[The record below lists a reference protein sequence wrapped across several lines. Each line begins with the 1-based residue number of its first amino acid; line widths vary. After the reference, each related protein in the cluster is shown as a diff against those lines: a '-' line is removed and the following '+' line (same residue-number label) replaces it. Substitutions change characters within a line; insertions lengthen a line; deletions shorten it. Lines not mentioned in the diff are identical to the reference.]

1 VDDPPFAPA
10 SVLGVTAVGDEIG
23 RGGTRV
29 HDLTGATIESAPSC
43 CVGCVWWQQRRDG
56 RPVEKR
62 RWIRGVEDAFGPWGK
77 LYVDRG
83 RTIAS
88 LQYGPAD
95 VFPRAQGLPA
105 GPPSSDAVLLTCA
118 FLLDA
123 SSPWALQSLF
133 LACLG
138 EVRDGGHPA
147 VEGFGYRYDEDESF
161 RTRFGRHHTVFP
173 REFLADFGFRTLR
186 TAGRVEL
193 MRLELRGLLPVE
205 DEGEW
210 ALVRAWEAI
219 KARRRVTVPAAP

>member
-1 VDDPPFAPA
+1 MADR
-10 SVLGVTAVGDEIG
+10 TATA
-23 RGGTRV
+23 GTRV
-29 HDLTGATIESAPSC
+29 HDLNGSTIESAPSC
-43 CVGCVWWQQRRDG
+43 CVGCVWWQQRRDDQ
-56 RPVEKR
+56 PVDKR
-62 RWIRGVEDAFGPWGK
+62 RWIRGVEETFGPWGK
-77 LYVDRG
+77 LYRDGG
-83 RTIAS
+83 RTVAS

-95 VFPRAQGLPA
+95 AFPRARRLPA
-105 GPPSSDAVLLTCA
+105 GPPSDDAVLLTCA

-133 LACLG
+133 LACIG

-147 VEGFGYRYDEDESF
+147 VESFGYRYDDDDGF
-161 RTRFGRHHTVFP
+161 ATRFGRHHTVFP
-173 REFLADFGFRTLR
+173 RDFLTDLGFRTLR

-205 DEGEW
+205 DHEW